1 MPLDSPVR
9 PEEAWSSEE
18 ALSHPRLPSSY
29 CCEFIQGF
37 FLVVV
42 LMGLWLPIMS
52 VFSFGFTL
60 PLVFGFCA
68 RFYFDRASARRK
80 PGNGRDA
87 FIPCH
92 CLRGQQRVARKV
104 WHLALAGRLQQNFEV
119 IPVRLE
125 RGNAHAKIVNRPAC
139 CFPNCYEEGR
149 VIVRRVVD
157 LFVDMDRSENPTD
170 SNGVNTNEIVLK

>member
-1 MPLDSPVR
+1 
-9 PEEAWSSEE
+9 
-18 ALSHPRLPSSY
+18 
-29 CCEFIQGF
+29 
-37 FLVVV
+37 
-42 LMGLWLPIMS
+42 MS